1 MTNRKENISYTFTV
15 EGDTEKWYLDWL
27 EKQIN
32 ACSDAA
38 YKVSI
43 ASKKEPNPMSYA
55 KTVNRMTKP
64 QVIHLCDVESNEPDE
79 VKRFQAVL
87 SELNEAKK
95 EKKIQYTLGYSNFTF
110 ELWMILH
117 KSDCNRVLT
126 HKKQYLDLLN
136 RAYGTKFASLKQYKE
151 KDEFS
156 KCLNMLTLKDV
167 CDAVLRADKLMA
179 ANERDEKAKTKY
191 KGFSYYTDNPSLT
204 IWEPIRDILKE
215 CRLLC

>member
-1 MTNRKENISYTFTV
+1 MADRKENISYTFTV

-38 YKVSI
+38 YSVSI
-43 ASKKEPNPMSYA
+43 SSKKEPNPMSYA

-64 QVIHLCDVESNEPDE
+64 KVIHLCDVESNDPDE

-95 EKKIQYTLGYSNFTF
+95 EKKIRYALGYSNFTF

-117 KSDCNRVLT
+117 KSAYNRVLT

-136 RAYGTKFASLKQYKE
+136 RAYGMSFSSLKQYKE
-151 KDEFS
+151 EKEFA
-156 KCLNMLTLKDV
+156 KCLKMLTLKDV

-179 ANERDEKAKTKY
+179 TNERDEKAMTKY
-191 KGFSYYTDNPSLT
+191 EGFSYYTDNPSLT

-215 CRLLC
+215 CRLLG

>member
-1 MTNRKENISYTFTV
+1 MADRKENISYTFTV

-32 ACSDAA
+32 ACSDAF
-38 YKVSI
+38 YRVSI
-43 ASKKEPNPMSYA
+43 TSKKEPNPMSYA

-64 QVIHLCDVESNEPDE
+64 KVTHLCDVESNEPDE
-79 VKRFQAVL
+79 VKRFYAVL
-87 SELNEAKK
+87 SELKEAKK
-95 EKKIQYTLGYSNFTF
+95 EKKLQYTLGYSNFTF

-136 RAYGTKFASLKQYKE
+136 NAYGTDFLSLKRYKE
-151 KDEFS
+151 KDEFA
-156 KCLNMLTLKDV
+156 KCLNKLTLQDV
-167 CDAVLRADKLMA
+167 CDAVRRADKLMA
-179 ANERDEKAKTKY
+179 ANERDDKPKTQY
-191 KGFSYYTDNPSLT
+191 KGFSYFTNNPSLT

-215 CRLLC
+215 CKLLC

>member
-1 MTNRKENISYTFTV
+1 MADRKENISYTFTV

-64 QVIHLCDVESNEPDE
+64 KVIHLCDVESNDPDE

-95 EKKIQYTLGYSNFTF
+95 EKKIRYALGIEGDAGN
-110 ELWMILH
+110 
-117 KSDCNRVLT
+117 KV
-126 HKKQYLDLLN
+126 
-136 RAYGTKFASLKQYKE
+136 SL
-151 KDEFS
+151 
-156 KCLNMLTLKDV
+156 
-167 CDAVLRADKLMA
+167 
-179 ANERDEKAKTKY
+179 
-191 KGFSYYTDNPSLT
+191 
-204 IWEPIRDILKE
+204 
-215 CRLLC
+215 